1 MIRISRSTTVPR
13 HPRHGLPRTSH
24 VIRQLLR
31 EQFIPGNPP
40 AIWDF
45 FATPRNLD
53 ALTPPSLRLAIVGDL
68 PARMY
73 AGQMI
78 AYRVGIL
85 PGVTLRWLTEI
96 THVREGEFFVDEQR
110 IGPYRLWHHE
120 HRFVPAPD
128 GRGVTM
134 TDRITYD
141 VGWGPAGDLA
151 HALWIGRQLNT
162 IFDYRAKRATEIF
175 PQQDCRMD
183 FSSRPPIWRAA
194 PQ

>member
-1 MIRISRSTTVPR
+1 M
-13 HPRHGLPRTSH
+13 
-24 VIRQLLR
+24 IRQLLR
-31 EQFIPGNPP
+31 EQFISGDPA

-53 ALTPPSLRLAIVGDL
+53 ALTPPTLSLAIVGDP

-96 THVREGEFFVDEQR
+96 THVSEGEFFVDEQR
-110 IGPYRLWHHE
+110 LGPYRLWHHE
-120 HRFVPAPD
+120 HRFVRTPD

-134 TDRITYD
+134 IDRVTYD
-141 VGWGPAGDLA
+141 VGMGPLGDLA
-151 HALWIGRQLNT
+151 HALWIGKQLAF
-162 IFDYRAKRATEIF
+162 IFDYRAQKVAELFAR
-175 PQQDCRMD
+175 
-183 FSSRPPIWRAA
+183 
-194 PQ
+194 

>member
-1 MIRISRSTTVPR
+1 M
-13 HPRHGLPRTSH
+13 
-24 VIRQLLR
+24 IRQLLR
-31 EQFIPGNPP
+31 EQFIPGDP
-40 AIWDF
+40 AGIWGF

-53 ALTPPSLRLAIVGDL
+53 ALTPPSLRLTIVGDL

-85 PGVTLRWLTEI
+85 PGFTLRWLTEI

-141 VGWGPAGDLA
+141 VGWGLVGNLA
-151 HALWIGRQLNT
+151 HALWLGGQLKF
-162 IFDYRAKRATEIF
+162 IFDYRAQKVAELF
-175 PQQDCRMD
+175 PR
-183 FSSRPPIWRAA
+183 
-194 PQ
+194 

>member
-1 MIRISRSTTVPR
+1 MIRQI
-13 HPRHGLPRTSH
+13 
-24 VIRQLLR
+24 LR
-31 EQFIPGNPP
+31 EQFIPGAPA

-53 ALTPPSLRLAIVGDL
+53 ALTPPSLRLTVVGAL
-68 PARMY
+68 PDRMY

-85 PGVTLRWLTEI
+85 PGITLRWLTEI
-96 THVREGEFFVDEQR
+96 THVTAGEFFVDEQR

-120 HRFVPAPD
+120 HHFVPAPD

-141 VGWGPAGDLA
+141 VGWGLAGELA
-151 HALWIGRQLNT
+151 HAFWIGGQLKF
-162 IFDYRAKRATEIF
+162 IFDYRAQKVGELF
-175 PQQDCRMD
+175 PR
-183 FSSRPPIWRAA
+183 
-194 PQ
+194 